1 MKSKGK
7 ILIIILFIGMLSA
20 IGVLAYMVLNPKE
33 ATVQQEQQGSLL
45 IDESNLEEVV
55 ESISESV
62 SEGMFEVNMNTTWR
76 FPDGKSASSNAYVAN
91 GMANTYPISFE
102 VVLGEEVIYSSTIIP
117 VGKQIKEIV
126 LEKEL
131 EAGTYDAVCV
141 YHLLN
146 QDGTEK
152 SEFGVNIRLLI
163 GE

>member
-1 MKSKGK
+1 M
-7 ILIIILFIGMLSA
+7 LIIILFIGMLAA

-33 ATVQQEQQGSLL
+33 VTVVQEQQGSLL

-76 FPDGKSASSNAYVAN
+76 FQDGKSASSNAYVAN
-91 GMANTYPISFE
+91 GTANTYPISFE
-102 VVLGEEVIYSSTIIP
+102 VVLEEKVVYTSTIIP

-126 LEKEL
+126 LEKDL

-146 QDGTEK
+146 EDGTEK
-152 SEFGVNIRLLI
+152 SEFGVNIRLI
-163 GE
+163 ISE